1 MKMTTSKK
9 QISFRIDENILSQ
22 FRTKAAQGEMSRL
35 VENFMKDY
43 ITEGDSISSI
53 NVTNPSQKIQEI
65 MDKCVSRHGM
75 VYEHI
80 ISKGLEWGVSQ
91 DEMLAYVELMGYE
104 IANETN
110 KTWQ

>member
-1 MKMTTSKK
+1 MKKK
-9 QISFRIDENILSQ
+9 QISFRIDENVLSQ

-35 VENFMKDY
+35 VENFMRDY
-43 ITEGDSISSI
+43 IEEGETISSI
-53 NVTNPSQKIQEI
+53 HVENPRERIQQI
-65 MDKCVSRHGM
+65 MDKCVLRHGM

-91 DEMLAYVELMGYE
+91 DEMIAYVELMGYE